1 MVLSMRKQQAKLNTN
16 STVDKYERREWQRC
30 PVCPPNKGE
39 NSNRKAVHGKTKPKY
54 KTKAKGR

>member
-1 MVLSMRKQQAKLNTN
+1 MVRSMRKTEKKLNTN
-16 STVDKYERREWQRC
+16 SNVDKYERRERQRC

-54 KTKAKGR
+54 KTKTKGR